1 MDAIEFLRADHVRV
15 LDMLTR
21 LEQGPPAGTSAVA
34 DDKSVRRDLVTE
46 LVIAESQHEAVE
58 EEYFWPAVRQQVP
71 TGERMAEQALKQEQA
86 AKHILDKLDKASPD
100 EPEFEQLI
108 SKVIEDGRAHI
119 AYEQDTV
126 WPVVRDSLSQKDL
139 DELGEKMAKAKKAA
153 PTRPHPHTPPSPGVL
168 KTVGAAAAAADKVR
182 DAATGRGS
190 EDH

>member
-1 MDAIEFLRADHVRV
+1 
-15 LDMLTR
+15 
-21 LEQGPPAGTSAVA
+21 
-34 DDKSVRRDLVTE
+34 VTE

-71 TGERMAEQALKQEQA
+71 TGERMAEQALTQEQA

-119 AYEQDTV
+119 AYEQNTV

-168 KTVGAAAAAADKVR
+168 KTVGAAAAAVDKVR

>member
-21 LEQGPPAGTSAVA
+21 LEQGSPAGTSAVA
-34 DDKSVRRDLVTE
+34 DDRSVRRDLVTE

-168 KTVGAAAAAADKVR
+168 KTVGAAAAAVDKVR

>member
-21 LEQGPPAGTSAVA
+21 LEQGSPAGTSAVA